1 MRSIVGD
8 GLWSSASGLL
18 LIPDRDKD
26 NWVRASREGARAEE
40 VAWTKLKGRE
50 RALEKAVRCYCDDIT
65 RLCDVVRQVFERLFD
80 LFFGILVVFL
90 QILCISVAAISSPFM
105 HFDNFTKESKMY

>member
-8 GLWSSASGLL
+8 GLWRSAGGLL
-18 LIPDRDKD
+18 LNPDKKD
-26 NWVRASREGARAEE
+26 DGWVRASREGITEE
-40 VAWTKLKGRE
+40 VAWAKLKGRE

-80 LFFGILVVFL
+80 LFIGILVVFL
-90 QILCISVAAISSPFM
+90 Q
-105 HFDNFTKESKMY
+105 T